1 MPVIES
7 AVARYLAPTTLTQ
20 ALECLRESDDVT
32 ILAGGTDLMPQSK
45 AGRVRM
51 RGTLLN
57 IRRIGELGSIA
68 LDGDAIRIGALATIT
83 QIGNDPVVRK
93 HLPVLVEACDHFA
106 SDQIRNTG
114 TLGGNIS
121 NASPA
126 GDTLVPLLVLDAEV
140 ELASA
145 GDAGTVLRRVPIAD
159 YFTGPGRTRRAA
171 GELLAGVRIPLPP
184 AGHYARFFKFGTRP
198 ALDISAISIGLAGVR
213 AGGAL
218 ANVRVAFG
226 AVAPTPLRAHRTEQA
241 LEGKRLDAATIAHA
255 AQVARDEVDPIDDV
269 RASAWYRKELIH
281 NMTQRMLDHATQ
293 A

>member
-45 AGRVRM
+45 AGRVRL

-57 IRRIGELGSIA
+57 IRRIGELSGIA

-83 QIGNDPVVRK
+83 QIGNDPLVRQ

-198 ALDISAISIGLAGVR
+198 ALDISAISIGLAAACAPAARWRTCASPSARSRRHRCAHTAPSRRWKASGSTPRPSRTRRRWR
-213 AGGAL
+213 AT
-218 ANVRVAFG
+218 RSSRSTTC
-226 AVAPTPLRAHRTEQA
+226 APAPGT
-241 LEGKRLDAATIAHA
+241 
-255 AQVARDEVDPIDDV
+255 AR
-269 RASAWYRKELIH
+269 
-281 NMTQRMLDHATQ
+281 N
-293 A
+293 